1 MFVGTWNP
9 SAILFLLM
17 VRPTSPFEVDYVHS
31 SYQGTYPR
39 QTSIMDEVH
48 KGAAVHQCFLSSK
61 GGCRASV
68 TAALSLDRQL
78 DLSAAPLDK

>member
-1 MFVGTWNP
+1 
-9 SAILFLLM
+9 
-17 VRPTSPFEVDYVHS
+17 
-31 SYQGTYPR
+31 
-39 QTSIMDEVH
+39 MDEVH